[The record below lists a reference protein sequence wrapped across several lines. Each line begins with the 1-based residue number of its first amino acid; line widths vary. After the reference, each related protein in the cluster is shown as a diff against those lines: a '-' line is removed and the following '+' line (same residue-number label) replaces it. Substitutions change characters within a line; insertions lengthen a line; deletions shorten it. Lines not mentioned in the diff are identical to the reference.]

1 MGKRKIHDDFYEAN
15 LSYSELESLANEI
28 RNDILNG
35 QGAELKDAQPALML
49 SELEDILVAVDLRG
63 HQFTPGLWERATHLC
78 ILDSKENLVE
88 IQSQSSISKLVQ
100 GDEINIIQELW

>member
-1 MGKRKIHDDFYEAN
+1 MMYIHFHQ
-15 LSYSELESLANEI
+15 LSKDNMRFDLSQHRWL
-28 RNDILNG
+28 IL
-35 QGAELKDAQPALML
+35 QGEELKDAQPALML

-78 ILDSKENLVE
+78 ILDLKENLVE